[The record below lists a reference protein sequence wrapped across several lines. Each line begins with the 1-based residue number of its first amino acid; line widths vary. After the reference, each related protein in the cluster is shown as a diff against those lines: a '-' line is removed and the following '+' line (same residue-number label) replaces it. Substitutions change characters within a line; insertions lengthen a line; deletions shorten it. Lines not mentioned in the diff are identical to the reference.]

1 MFCSLQASQIS
12 SPGDQPQ
19 IIIYLPRID
28 MAKKKEDIQKTLVS
42 YGTCQRNVRNTVKT
56 SCIWMTTHFLILL
69 STPVLSTQL
78 ERDSLVDGACTDRRT
93 RLVSE
98 LGDNI
103 GLLGAHHVSDALVG
117 GAVGTGCSL
126 NASVV
131 PDATGHVLLVI
142 FLGHAIE
149 VGYVVRYRPLVVPY
163 RVFELHGVGNVLGL
177 GHLEGDAALVAD
189 TDSLSIGGV
198 GWDELAGG
206 AWAAALVANGRN
218 VDVVHARVDDDG
230 GVGLGDEGGVA

>member
-1 MFCSLQASQIS
+1 
-12 SPGDQPQ
+12 
-19 IIIYLPRID
+19 
-28 MAKKKEDIQKTLVS
+28 
-42 YGTCQRNVRNTVKT
+42 
-56 SCIWMTTHFLILL
+56 MTTHSLL
-69 STPVLSTQL
+69 LLGTPVLGTQL

-103 GLLGAHHVSDALVG
+103 GLLGAHDVSDTLVG

-126 NASVV
+126 DASVV
-131 PDATGHVLLVI
+131 PDAAGHVLLVV

-149 VGYVVRYRPLVVPY
+149 VGDVVRHRPLIVPH
-163 RVFELHGVGNVLGL
+163 RVFELHRVGHVLGL

-198 GWDELAGG
+198 GRDELAGG
-206 AWAAALVANGRN
+206 AWATALVANGRN
-218 VDVVHARVDDDG
+218 VDVVHARIDNDG
-230 GVGLGDEGGVA
+230 GVGLGDEGGVARAFGVGGFLRRSGR